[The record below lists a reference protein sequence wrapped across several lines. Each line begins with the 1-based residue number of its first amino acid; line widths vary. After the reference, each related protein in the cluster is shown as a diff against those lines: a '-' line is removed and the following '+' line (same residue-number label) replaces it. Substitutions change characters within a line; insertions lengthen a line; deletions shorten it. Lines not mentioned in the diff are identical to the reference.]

1 MKKVTLY
8 SMDQCPHCQSA
19 KHYFE
24 SKKIKF
30 RLVNIKS
37 PAGQKE
43 FAKTGFR
50 GVPIIKVADQF
61 LNGFSI
67 QKFNQLYQ
75 DDH

>member
-8 SMDQCPHCQSA
+8 SMSQCPHCDSA
-19 KHYFE
+19 KQYFE

-43 FAKTGFR
+43 FSKTGFR
-50 GVPIIKVADQF
+50 AVPIIKVGEDY

-67 QKFNQLYQ
+67 QKFTKLFKS
-75 DDH
+75 

>member
-8 SMDQCPHCQSA
+8 SMAQCPHCDSA
-19 KHYFE
+19 KQYFE
-24 SKKIKF
+24 SKNIKF

-50 GVPIIKVADQF
+50 AVPIIKIGEDYM
-61 LNGFSI
+61 NGFSI
-67 QKFNQLYQ
+67 AKFNKLY
-75 DDH
+75 